1 MSGLD
6 KYLKQS
12 LKHREKCTLKEMDKG
27 VVILLVVSAT
37 AVSVAGYGVRNCPPW
52 FEWVN
57 TSHSCGYCACA
68 AVIPSYIHCDQI
80 YQTSYILQS
89 SCTFYDDKSD
99 ILWNSWCRFLFPDDV
114 LQDGMFPL
122 PANVSDLNTV
132 VCGNLTREVKGPLC
146 GRCTANTGPSIYSVG
161 SRCVHCSPVNILY
174 YLLLQYGPS
183 TLIFLLVII
192 FRPNITSAP
201 MLHYVLF
208 CNFTLFVSRSNLWLT
223 VHSDRLTTV
232 LEKSTLTLSAIW
244 SFDVLL
250 YVSPPL
256 CISQHM
262 EEIYILYLDFIAT
275 IYPFILLLLTYALIK
290 LHSKNFKPI
299 VVLWRLSSRLFVRF
313 YRAWDPR
320 SAMIQAFASL
330 FFLSYAKLTYL
341 IWAAFAW
348 SKDRTADGH
357 ETTYVVY
364 FDPNVPYLSNKHTL
378 LMILAAIVVIF
389 FLLPPL
395 ILLVYPT
402 SLYRK
407 ISGRISPVWRIRIQT
422 YVEIFYSSVKD
433 GTTATKDYRLLSTLF
448 LFVFG
453 LLPHL
458 VQTTAFIVDINFAS
472 SLYISAALFGF
483 VAFLCTVLQPY
494 KVANGSVTG
503 LLIILSLMFG
513 LSASLFE
520 NPHKNRSNSRGL
532 YILLA
537 VPHSVL
543 WSYIVWRVIKK
554 RVVCSCTKP
563 QRCDAERDSLLHTP
577 GNCE

>member
-1 MSGLD
+1 MWGN
-6 KYLKQS
+6 
-12 LKHREKCTLKEMDKG
+12 MGKG
-27 VVILLVVSAT
+27 IVILLVVSAT
-37 AVSVAGYGVRNCPPW
+37 AVSVAGYGVRECPPW

-57 TSHSCGYCACA
+57 TSDSCGYCVCA
-68 AVIPSYIHCDQI
+68 AVTPNYIDCDQI
-80 YQTSYILQS
+80 HLTSYLSQG
-89 SCTFYDDKSD
+89 SCIFYDAESDK
-99 ILWNSWCRFLFPDDV
+99 LWDSWCPFLFPDDV
-114 LQDGMFPL
+114 IQDGMFPL
-122 PANVSDLNTV
+122 PANVSELNTA

-146 GRCTANTGPSIYSVG
+146 GRCTGNTGPSIYSVG

-201 MLHYVLF
+201 MIHYVLF
-208 CNFTLFVSRSNLWLT
+208 CNFTVFVCRFHLWLYAQ
-223 VHSDRLTTV
+223 SDRFTTV
-232 LEKSTLTLSAIW
+232 LAKSTLTLSAIW

-250 YVSPPL
+250 FFSPPL

-290 LHSKNFKPI
+290 LHSKNFKPL
-299 VVLWRLSSRLFVRF
+299 VVLWHLSSRLFVRF

-341 IWAAFAW
+341 IWGAFAW
-348 SKDRTADGH
+348 SMDRTADGH
-357 ETTYVVY
+357 ETTYILYV
-364 FDPNVPYLSNKHTL
+364 DPNVPYHSTKHTL
-378 LMILAAIVVIF
+378 LLIFAATVGIF
-389 FLLPPL
+389 FIFPLLL

-407 ISGRISPVWRIRIQT
+407 ISDRISPMWRIRIQT
-422 YVEIFYSSVKD
+422 YVELLYGSVKD

-453 LLPHL
+453 LVPHL
-458 VQTTAFIVDINFAS
+458 VPTTAHIVGKNFTT
-472 SLYISAALFGF
+472 SLYISAMIFGT

-494 KVANGSVTG
+494 KVANSVITG

-513 LSASLFE
+513 LSTSVYE
-520 NPHKNRSNSRGL
+520 NQNFIHKGL
-532 YILLA
+532 IFLLA
-537 VPHSVL
+537 VPHSVF
-543 WSYIVWRVIKK
+543 WCYIVWRVIKK
-554 RVVCSCTKP
+554 RVVCFCTNP
-563 QRCDAERDSLLHTP
+563 QKCDAERETLLHTP